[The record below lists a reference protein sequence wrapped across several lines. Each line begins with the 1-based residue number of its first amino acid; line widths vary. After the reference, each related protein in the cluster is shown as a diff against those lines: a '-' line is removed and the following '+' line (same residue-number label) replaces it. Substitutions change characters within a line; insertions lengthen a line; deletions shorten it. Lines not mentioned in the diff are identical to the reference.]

1 VLTDFPEVIAMK
13 FTERLREKASPIW
26 EAEMRHPFVL
36 GIGEGTLP
44 LEKFKFYVK
53 QDYVFLVE
61 FSKVF
66 AWAVTKTTGVATMA
80 KFAELLDATLHTEM
94 ELHRGYAKKFGIP
107 PEDLEQTQ
115 AAPTCYA
122 YTRHLLQVAAT
133 GTLAELVAA
142 LLPCAWG
149 YCEIAARLAARG
161 EPKDQPLYAE
171 WIRMYSSAEFAG
183 FAQWLR
189 DLLDSLAEGL
199 KEGTLASL
207 EAHFLTSS
215 RYEYLFWEMAW
226 REESW
231 PV

>member
-1 VLTDFPEVIAMK
+1 MK
-13 FTERLREKASPIW
+13 FTERLREKAGPIW
-26 EAEMRHPFVL
+26 EAEMRHPFVV
-36 GIGEGTLP
+36 GIGDGSLP

-53 QDYVFLVE
+53 QDYVFLIE

-66 AWAVTKTTGVATMA
+66 AWAVTKTSDVETMA
-80 KFAELLDATLHTEM
+80 KFADLLHATLHTEM
-94 ELHRGYAKKFGIP
+94 ELHRGYAKKFGIT
-107 PEDLEQTQ
+107 PEELERTQ
-115 AAPTCYA
+115 AAPSCYA
-122 YTRHLLQVAAT
+122 YTRHLLHVAET
-133 GTLAELVAA
+133 GSLTELVAA

-149 YCEIAARLAARG
+149 YCEIAARLAAKG
-161 EPKDQPLYAE
+161 EPAQQPLYAE
-171 WIRMYSSAEFAG
+171 WIRMYSSPEFAS

-189 DLLDSLAEGL
+189 DLLDGLAEGL
-199 KEGTLASL
+199 KEEALAPM